1 MIDDM
6 GTLTR
11 WAATFRRRPMERT
24 GNTTPHEHFRAV
36 MVACTPDGETTE
48 VIITRQDEPGSSAR
62 VWLTFH
68 GSWRGT
74 VRLDGAAVGE
84 LRELLRLAD
93 MAGPDCPG
101 SACWAG
107 S

>member
-1 MIDDM
+1 VIDDV

-11 WAATFRRRPMERT
+11 WAATLRRRPTERT
-24 GNTTPHEHFRAV
+24 GNTTPYESYRAV
-36 MVACTPDGETTE
+36 MVARTPDGDATE
-48 VIITRQDEPGSSAR
+48 VIVTRHLLPGSHAR

-74 VRLDGAAVGE
+74 VCLDGATVDE

-93 MAGPDCPG
+93 TAGP
-101 SACWAG
+101 S
-107 S
+107 

>member
-1 MIDDM
+1 MIDDV

-11 WAATFRRRPMERT
+11 WAATFRRRPTERT
-24 GNTTPHEHFRAV
+24 GNTTPHEHYRAV
-36 MVACTPDGETTE
+36 MVARTPDGEDTE
-48 VIITRQDEPGSSAR
+48 VIVTRQDVPGSRSR

-74 VRLDGAAVGE
+74 VCLDGATVDE

-93 MAGPDCPG
+93 PAARLSGDRKP
-101 SACWAG
+101 
-107 S
+107 